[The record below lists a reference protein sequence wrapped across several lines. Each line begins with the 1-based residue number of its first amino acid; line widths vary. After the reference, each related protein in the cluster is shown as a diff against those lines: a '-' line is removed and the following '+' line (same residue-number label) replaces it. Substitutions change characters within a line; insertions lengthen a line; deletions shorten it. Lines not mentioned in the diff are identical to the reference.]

1 MQRPRIEF
9 GTIQSFT
16 GQPDCTAAI
25 ELPFID
31 IALPDGIKP
40 VPDGLGFYTSSPW
53 RVVTTEDL
61 ATLTAYLNKQSL
73 LVDPCRAAVLGGLT
87 MLLKDESDTYTPIYA
102 RWVPG
107 NPAEYLS

>member
-16 GQPDCTAAI
+16 GQPDCTVAI

-31 IALPDGIKP
+31 IALPDWIKP
-40 VPDGLGFYTSSPW
+40 VPDGLGFYKSSPW
-53 RVVTTEDL
+53 RITSIEDL
-61 ATLTAYLNKQSL
+61 DALTAYLNKQSL
-73 LVDPCRAAVLGGLT
+73 LIDPCRAAVLGGLS
-87 MLLKDESDTYTPIYA
+87 MLLKDETNTPIYG

-107 NPAEYLS
+107 VPAD